1 MGTTASK
8 LAKLAE
14 TKEAIRTAINDKG
27 VEVSTDYPFASYPE
41 KIAEIETDSAPKVE
55 VIIECNLSDVE
66 FKIEYMNSSI
76 QQESVIVGVG
86 THKLPIVTAYPV
98 AVTALTTKSGYGIP
112 NKKTKS
118 VMYDKVF
125 NMEYFGTGQYIQAD
139 DMNLYTYD
147 EWNSTEQYNHKAVN
161 LVIIRSDRTIC
172 YPAMYYGKINGF
184 IGVDTIY
191 SKTDTLIEG
200 IVTTTNYITAQSD
213 YNGLGN
219 TIKII
224 EQLGVDQSPA
234 AAKCVSLVNQLGVP
248 GYFPSLGEIEIM
260 YDIFNPVSYVNY
272 KDWQRWVNTDMSNHI
287 KTSTQ
292 FNQSNAYVA
301 GEYYDEDEDEYYF
314 QAWAQGKTYYN
325 NDLDSG
331 DLTRVIPFYPF
342 VSPADC
348 KKIIISSNIES
359 ATFTISYSTIF
370 GLDATTT
377 VSAGEYNYPIDTSK
391 PVTVTGQFIS
401 GYGMPS
407 KTLTAVEDYTFD
419 MEYKLP
425 GVYIRHID
433 GKEYTTDEWTN
444 NGFANDEADCI
455 AVRAGGISFGLNTSG
470 GISTYKWSAS
480 AVDVEGLAEFTS
492 SSLALLDYNG
502 KYNTDKIAAQID
514 SPAVTQC
521 LKKTSPAGNQRY
533 LPSVG
538 EMHICADNIDEITS
552 ALTAIGV
559 TISTKN
565 LWTSTEYSSDK
576 AWVAKLSG
584 AATTYT
590 KTSAVA
596 IWPFI
601 VLPD

>member
-1 MGTTASK
+1 MGTTADK

-14 TKEAIRTAINDKG
+14 TKEAIRIAINDKG
-27 VEVSTDYPFASYPE
+27 VEVSEAEPFASYPA
-41 KIAEIETDSAPKVE
+41 KIAIIETDSAPKVE

-66 FKIEYMNSSI
+66 FKVEYMNSSI
-76 QQESVIVGVG
+76 QQDNVIVGVG
-86 THKLPIVTAYPV
+86 THELPIVTAYPV
-98 AVTALTTKSGYGIP
+98 TVTALTIKSGYGIP

-147 EWNSTEQYNHKAVN
+147 EWNGGEKNNHKSVN

-172 YPAMYYGKINGF
+172 YPTYGMYETNGF
-184 IGVDTIY
+184 ICEDTVY

-200 IVTTTNYITAQSD
+200 IVTTSEYITAVSD
-213 YNGLGN
+213 YDGLGN

-224 EQLGVDQSPA
+224 EQLGIDQSPA
-234 AAKCVSLVNQLGVP
+234 AAKCVSLVNQFGVP
-248 GYFPSLGEIEIM
+248 GYFPSLGELKIM
-260 YDIFNPVSYVNY
+260 YDVFYPNPWASPWYSL
-272 KDWQRWVNTDMSNHI
+272 VNTDLSREI
-287 KTSTQ
+287 RTSTQ
-292 FNQSNAYVA
+292 VDKSRAWCGYAY
-301 GEYYDEDEDEYYF
+301 EDEETYEGWFSTDCVQKQMYYSTLKDDDF
-314 QAWAQGKTYYN
+314 DTK
-325 NDLDSG
+325 
-331 DLTRVIPFYPF
+331 VIPFYPF

-433 GKEYTTDEWTN
+433 GKEYTATEWTN
-444 NGFANDEADCI
+444 NGFANDEADCV

-470 GISTYKWSAS
+470 GISTYKWSTS
-480 AVDVEGLAEFTS
+480 GVDVIGLAEFTG

-502 KYNTDKIAAQID
+502 KSNTDKIAALID
-514 SPAVTQC
+514 SPAVAQC
-521 LKKTSPAGNQRY
+521 LGKTSPAGNRRY

-538 EMHICADNIDEITS
+538 EMHICSDNINEIKS

-559 TISTKN
+559 TLSTKT
-565 LWTSTEYSSDK
+565 LWTSTEYDSSK
-576 AWVAKLSG
+576 AWRVTFSGTLSS
-584 AATTYT
+584 YT